1 MGDGAV
7 VFVQSVACPT
17 CGSRSSAYL
26 RMVSSTEGAAA
37 CPRCGREFRYPLP
50 QHYVAQVPPTEQAA
64 YHGRGRMTRYPGLY
78 SRPKEAPR
86 FDLGGMMRAAAL
98 PSDAFQRL
106 MVRTDFGHA
115 MVIVILMTLVGT
127 VVAGA
132 VSWALL
138 EELGYYTSNNL
149 WLAVGEALNFGIQI
163 ITFFVFAF
171 SAALISKGMFRGRGD
186 YASTATLMGY
196 AFVWFTVFSL
206 ATSIV
211 FSTIVV
217 DVMSEQ
223 SGTVTA
229 SMLALALLFLILL
242 IGLVWLLWMS
252 ARAVSVANDISMGE
266 GILTIIIAA
275 LLTGTVSF
283 VVGLFVTLPIGI
295 SL

>member
-1 MGDGAV
+1 
-7 VFVQSVACPT
+7 
-17 CGSRSSAYL
+17 
-26 RMVSSTEGAAA
+26 MVSSTEGAAV